1 MRHTLTIAGRQ
12 FRSYFNGPVAY
23 IVICL
28 VMLALGFFFWKIFF
42 LLGVASAREM
52 FRWLSM
58 ILVFSLPALT
68 MGLLAEEKRTGT
80 IELLITMPVTEQQ
93 VIVGKFLGV
102 LGLFGVL
109 LAMTIFYP
117 ISIATLG
124 DLDWGPVVTG
134 YLGLLLQGS
143 AILAIGLM
151 ASSWTDN
158 QLVALFVT
166 LALSVFFWVIDKFL
180 PLLPTNAASAIQWL
194 SFDYHFQSMARGV
207 IDLRDVL
214 FFVSMTIFALALAF
228 RALESR
234 RWS

>member
-1 MRHTLTIAGRQ
+1 MKHTLTIGARQ

-23 IVICL
+23 IVICI
-28 VMLALGFFFWKIFF
+28 VMLTLGFFFWKTFF
-42 LLGVASAREM
+42 LFGRASAREM
-52 FRWLSM
+52 FRWLGL
-58 ILVFSLPALT
+58 ILVFALPALT

-80 IELLITMPVTEQQ
+80 IELLITMPVTEAQ

-102 LGLFGVL
+102 LGLYVVL
-109 LAMTIFYP
+109 LALTIFYP
-117 ISIATLG
+117 ISVSTLG
-124 DLDWGPVVTG
+124 NLDWGPVLSG
-134 YLGLLLQGS
+134 YVGLLLQGS

-158 QLVALFVT
+158 QLIALFVALT
-166 LALSVFFWVIDKFL
+166 LSVFFWVLDKFL
-180 PLLPTNAASAIQWL
+180 PLLPTNAASVLEWL
-194 SFDYHFQSMARGV
+194 SFDSHFQSMARGV

-214 FFVSMTIFALALAF
+214 FFVSVTVFALALAF